1 MSPSPAEPLL
11 SPGRGQLVAPGAL
24 NKQASR
30 DAVLVAV
37 AWVDPNLNVVDR
49 WLRPRRPGAE
59 GWWWWCGC

>member
-1 MSPSPAEPLL
+1 M
-11 SPGRGQLVAPGAL
+11 APGAL